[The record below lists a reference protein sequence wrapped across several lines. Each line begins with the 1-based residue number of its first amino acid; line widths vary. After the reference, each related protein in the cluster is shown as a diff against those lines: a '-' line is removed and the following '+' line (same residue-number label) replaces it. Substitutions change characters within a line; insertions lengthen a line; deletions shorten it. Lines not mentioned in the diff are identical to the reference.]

1 MRVKVIGQ
9 MDNTQDHT
17 LESANRVYDIQ
28 GLAPTIPTCGGGGI
42 QPKILVNQENRGGYE
57 TTEIICSLA
66 LNASER
72 FSLFNMDMFKCI
84 KANNDLGILERV
96 CKYED
101 TL

>member
-28 GLAPTIPTCGGGGI
+28 GLAPTIPTCGGVESNLKSLSI
-42 QPKILVNQENRGGYE
+42 RKIGGGYE

-72 FSLFNMDMFKCI
+72 FSLFNLDMFKCI